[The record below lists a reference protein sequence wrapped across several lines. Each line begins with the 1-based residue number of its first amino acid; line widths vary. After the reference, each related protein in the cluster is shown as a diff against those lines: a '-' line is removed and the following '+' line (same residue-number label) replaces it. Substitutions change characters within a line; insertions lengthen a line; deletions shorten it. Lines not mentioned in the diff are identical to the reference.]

1 MAGGMIMG
9 LIAQDKEKSLQRKQ
23 EAEIRNMPKYQINAE
38 AYQNQAIARQQAYGR
53 DTATQIQEAQV
64 EQDAADAAFQA
75 AGVTSSTN
83 SLMATLAAI
92 NAGKST
98 ARRELAAQ
106 EATLQGQRKGQL
118 INVNNQMI
126 DEKDKAWNY
135 NINMPYQMR
144 IAQLREQI
152 KHQQELQLAGVA
164 YEAQTSSSFMGS
176 MGGMMGGG
184 G

>member
-1 MAGGMIMG
+1 MG
-9 LIAQDKEKSLQRKQ
+9 LIAQDQEKNLNRKQ
-23 EAEIRNMPKYQINAE
+23 EAEIKNRPAYKINSE

-53 DTATQIQEAQV
+53 DTATQIQEGQM
-64 EQDAADAAFQA
+64 EQDAADAAYQA
-75 AGVTSSTN
+75 SNSTNSTN

-98 ARRELAAQ
+98 ARRDLAAQ
-106 EATLQGQRKGQL
+106 EAALQGQRKGQL
-118 INVNNQMI
+118 IDVNNQMI

-144 IAQLREQI
+144 IAQLRDQI

-164 YEAQTSSSFMGS
+164 YESSTSSAFMGS

-184 G
+184 